1 MSLVPTPLRGSGTTG
16 LPPHEGRETGKAGAA
31 AGWWRT
37 TSGVEFQEL
46 HKLQRL
52 ITPYNTRKTEL
63 VLLISRDLPK
73 TAWISVKSLSFSK
86 DLRKPPW
93 RAGRRKTRGVC
104 EGESPA
110 QVVGGLLS
118 LQSLSG
124 SFPHALPQNAFDLPG
139 MREPSRGVPADRT
152 AVVSRRGHPFRGA
165 SSSGRPGSSPP
176 DPLPSSAFCDAV
188 KSNP

>member
-1 MSLVPTPLRGSGTTG
+1 MKS
-16 LPPHEGRETGKAGAA
+16 
-31 AGWWRT
+31 
-37 TSGVEFQEL
+37 QEL

-93 RAGRRKTRGVC
+93 RAGRRKTTISG
-104 EGESPA
+104 
-110 QVVGGLLS
+110 VVGSETSQPPVAENLS
-118 LQSLSG
+118 LQIIFD
-124 SFPHALPQNAFDLPG
+124 SFGYVLPQNAFDVAT
-139 MREPSRGVPADRT
+139 MRDPARGVPADGA
-152 AVVSRRGHPFRGA
+152 AVASKRGLPFRGA
-165 SSSGRPGSSPP
+165 PPRRRPGSSPP
-176 DPLPSSAFCDAV
+176 DPLPPSAFSDAV